1 MNEISVNY
9 KTAAELNQKIIF
21 TAQMAQQN
29 LFKMCCMLKRMRDEK
44 LYKELGYP
52 NFEDYCENEVGFSS
66 RNARNYISVI
76 ENINEEKWK
85 SISAFGMTKLSLLAS
100 LSESQQEEI
109 QQNVNVEDI
118 SVRKLKEEIARLKEE
133 SESAGQRAE
142 NERQRRISAETD
154 LLSAKSKNRSL
165 THDLDAA
172 NSRINELESRPVEVA
187 VETDTKTLAE
197 NERLQQELEQ
207 ARETITE
214 MERTDTSY
222 ELKTT
227 KAAVRNL
234 DRQLSE
240 LAQESANEQNRIRQK
255 YQKEINALREQLENS
270 AYTTEVE
277 TVEVP
282 ATKEVFE
289 AYCSIVKNAYAMLID
304 FVKSIGSDKEYTRAV
319 DKMLDYRIVHVGINA
334 ANADEARSIAGLFS
348 QSFGFANKEGDAS
361 IFSSD
366 SIEIM
371 KANGR
376 GTNGHIAIGTKSVP
390 RAMYRMEKAGVKFDE
405 TSSSRAADGHINF
418 IYLKGEMGG
427 FAVHLKEV

>member
-1 MNEISVNY
+1 MNELSTQY

-29 LFKMCCMLKRMRDEK
+29 LFDMCVMLKQMRDEK
-44 LYKELGYP
+44 LYKELGYQS
-52 NFEDYCENEVGFSS
+52 FETYCENEVGIS
-66 RNARNYISVI
+66 RHMAYKYTDILEIKNV
-76 ENINEEKWK
+76 E
-85 SISAFGMTKLSLLAS
+85 SIQHFGITKLSLLAS

-222 ELKTT
+222 ELKTA

-319 DKMLDYRIVHVGINA
+319 DKMLDAFDN
-334 ANADEARSIAGLFS
+334 DLC
-348 QSFGFANKEGDAS
+348 D
-361 IFSSD
+361 
-366 SIEIM
+366 IM
-371 KANGR
+371 
-376 GTNGHIAIGTKSVP
+376 
-390 RAMYRMEKAGVKFDE
+390 
-405 TSSSRAADGHINF
+405 
-418 IYLKGEMGG
+418 
-427 FAVHLKEV
+427 

>member
-1 MNEISVNY
+1 MNELSTQY

-29 LFKMCCMLKRMRDEK
+29 LFDMCVMLKQMRDEK
-44 LYKELGYP
+44 LYKELGYQS
-52 NFEDYCENEVGFSS
+52 FETYCENEVGIS
-66 RNARNYISVI
+66 RHMAYKYTDILEIKNV
-76 ENINEEKWK
+76 E
-85 SISAFGMTKLSLLAS
+85 SIQHFGITKLSLLAS

-222 ELKTT
+222 ELKTA

-240 LAQESANEQNRIRQK
+240 LAQESANELNRTRQK
-255 YQKEINALREQLENS
+255 MQREINRLNEQLEKQKS
-270 AYTTEVE
+270 TVQ
-277 TVEVP
+277 TVEIID
-282 ATKEVFE
+282 TKEIFK
-289 AYCSIVKNAYAMLID
+289 AYYKNAIGAFNAML
-304 FVKSIGSDKEYTRAV
+304 EAV
-319 DKMLDYRIVHVGINA
+319 SGFEDAGFCITKIEELLNILNKKT
-334 ANADEARSIAGLFS
+334 EA
-348 QSFGFANKEGDAS
+348 
-361 IFSSD
+361 
-366 SIEIM
+366 
-371 KANGR
+371 
-376 GTNGHIAIGTKSVP
+376 
-390 RAMYRMEKAGVKFDE
+390 
-405 TSSSRAADGHINF
+405 
-418 IYLKGEMGG
+418 
-427 FAVHLKEV
+427 LKEVSQIQRP

>member
-1 MNEISVNY
+1 MNELSTQY

-29 LFKMCCMLKRMRDEK
+29 LFDMCVMLKQMRDGK
-44 LYKELGYP
+44 LYEELGYQS
-52 NFEDYCENEVGFSS
+52 FETYCENEVGMKHS
-66 RNARNYISVI
+66 NAYRYISIV
-76 ENINEEKWK
+76 ENVKNFPSMGKI
-85 SISAFGMTKLSLLAS
+85 GMTKLSLLAS

-207 ARETITE
+207 VRETITE

-222 ELKTT
+222 ELKTA
-227 KAAVRNL
+227 KAVVRNL

-319 DKMLDYRIVHVGINA
+319 DKMLDAFDNELC
-334 ANADEARSIAGLFS
+334 D
-348 QSFGFANKEGDAS
+348 
-361 IFSSD
+361 
-366 SIEIM
+366 IM
-371 KANGR
+371 
-376 GTNGHIAIGTKSVP
+376 
-390 RAMYRMEKAGVKFDE
+390 
-405 TSSSRAADGHINF
+405 
-418 IYLKGEMGG
+418 
-427 FAVHLKEV
+427 

>member
-1 MNEISVNY
+1 MNELSTQY

-44 LYKELGYP
+44 LYKELGYQ
-52 NFEDYCENEVGFSS
+52 NFEDYCENEVGLS
-66 RNARNYISVI
+66 RYMAYKYTDVLAMKNV
-76 ENINEEKWK
+76 E
-85 SISAFGMTKLSLLAS
+85 SIQHFGITKLSLLAS

-222 ELKTT
+222 ELKTA

-319 DKMLDYRIVHVGINA
+319 DKMLDAFDNELC
-334 ANADEARSIAGLFS
+334 D
-348 QSFGFANKEGDAS
+348 
-361 IFSSD
+361 
-366 SIEIM
+366 IM
-371 KANGR
+371 
-376 GTNGHIAIGTKSVP
+376 
-390 RAMYRMEKAGVKFDE
+390 
-405 TSSSRAADGHINF
+405 
-418 IYLKGEMGG
+418 
-427 FAVHLKEV
+427 

>member
-1 MNEISVNY
+1 MNELSTQY

-52 NFEDYCENEVGFSS
+52 NFEDYCEKELGMKR
-66 RNARNYISVI
+66 RNAYNYISVI
-76 ENINEEKWK
+76 ERVENVQ
-85 SISAFGMTKLSLLAS
+85 SIAQIGMTKLSLLAS

-222 ELKTT
+222 ELKTA

-319 DKMLDYRIVHVGINA
+319 DKMLDAFDNELC
-334 ANADEARSIAGLFS
+334 D
-348 QSFGFANKEGDAS
+348 
-361 IFSSD
+361 
-366 SIEIM
+366 IM
-371 KANGR
+371 
-376 GTNGHIAIGTKSVP
+376 
-390 RAMYRMEKAGVKFDE
+390 
-405 TSSSRAADGHINF
+405 
-418 IYLKGEMGG
+418 
-427 FAVHLKEV
+427 

>member
-1 MNEISVNY
+1 MNELSTQY

-29 LFKMCCMLKRMRDEK
+29 LFDMCVMLKQMRDEK
-44 LYKELGYP
+44 LYKELGYQS
-52 NFEDYCENEVGFSS
+52 FETYCENEVGIS
-66 RNARNYISVI
+66 RHMAYKYTDILEIKNV
-76 ENINEEKWK
+76 E
-85 SISAFGMTKLSLLAS
+85 SIQHFGITKLSLLAS

-222 ELKTT
+222 ELKTA

-319 DKMLDYRIVHVGINA
+319 DKMLDAFDNELC
-334 ANADEARSIAGLFS
+334 D
-348 QSFGFANKEGDAS
+348 
-361 IFSSD
+361 
-366 SIEIM
+366 IM
-371 KANGR
+371 
-376 GTNGHIAIGTKSVP
+376 
-390 RAMYRMEKAGVKFDE
+390 
-405 TSSSRAADGHINF
+405 
-418 IYLKGEMGG
+418 
-427 FAVHLKEV
+427 

>member
-29 LFKMCCMLKRMRDEK
+29 LFDMCVMLKQMRDEK

-52 NFEDYCENEVGFSS
+52 NFEDYCENEVGFS
-66 RNARNYISVI
+66 RMQAHKYISII
-76 ENINEEKWK
+76 ENVKNVN
-85 SISAFGMTKLSLLAS
+85 SSLHFGVTKLALLSS

-197 NERLQQELEQ
+197 NERLQQELE
-207 ARETITE
+207 AAHDRIDELSRNDLHYDIENAKATIKSLNRSLT
-214 MERTDTSY
+214 
-222 ELKTT
+222 
-227 KAAVRNL
+227 NL
-234 DRQLSE
+234 QQD
-240 LAQESANEQNRIRQK
+240 SANELNRTRQK
-255 YQKEINALREQLENS
+255 MQREINRLNEQLEKQKS
-270 AYTTEVE
+270 TVQ
-277 TVEVP
+277 TVEIID
-282 ATKEVFE
+282 TKEIFK
-289 AYCSIVKNAYAMLID
+289 AYYKNAIGAFNAML
-304 FVKSIGSDKEYTRAV
+304 EAV
-319 DKMLDYRIVHVGINA
+319 SGFEDAGFCITKIEELLNILNKKT
-334 ANADEARSIAGLFS
+334 EA
-348 QSFGFANKEGDAS
+348 
-361 IFSSD
+361 
-366 SIEIM
+366 
-371 KANGR
+371 
-376 GTNGHIAIGTKSVP
+376 
-390 RAMYRMEKAGVKFDE
+390 
-405 TSSSRAADGHINF
+405 
-418 IYLKGEMGG
+418 
-427 FAVHLKEV
+427 LKEVSQIQRP